1 MRSKT
6 SSVDVA
12 DAYSTDHR
20 VQVHGTRE
28 ITIDT
33 RRSSGWYDIAVTAQS
48 DPSFRY
54 QIAGR
59 VEFGGRLTSD
69 PQLGRS

>member
-1 MRSKT
+1 M
-6 SSVDVA
+6 
-12 DAYSTDHR
+12 
-20 VQVHGTRE
+20 HGTRE

-33 RRSSGWYDIAVTAQS
+33 RGYGGWYDIALTTRS
-48 DPSFRY
+48 DPSFSY

-59 VEFGGRLTSD
+59 VEFGRQLTSD